1 MDRSEVRLEAPDR
14 EVIEVLR
21 TKTPQERLS
30 IGFGMW
36 SAARKMLV
44 NLLAND
50 HPEWDQDRLQKEVAR
65 RLSSGSF

>member
-1 MDRSEVRLEAPDR
+1 VRLEVPDPAI
-14 EVIEVLR
+14 VEVLR

-44 NLLAND
+44 NLLAD
-50 HPEWDQDRLQKEVAR
+50 SHPEWDQDRLQKEVAR
-65 RLSSGSF
+65 RMSGGSV

>member
-1 MDRSEVRLEAPDR
+1 MIRTRAQFNEPDP

-30 IGFGMW
+30 IAFSMW
-36 SAARKMLV
+36 AAARKMLV
-44 NLLAND
+44 SLLANS

-65 RLSSGSF
+65 RMSGGSF

>member
-1 MDRSEVRLEAPDR
+1 MDRSEVRLEVPDR

-30 IGFGMW
+30 IAFGMW
-36 SAARKMLV
+36 AAARKMLV
-44 NLLAND
+44 NLLANS

-65 RLSSGSF
+65 RLSGGSV